1 MTASST
7 EPIAVAEE
15 HLRRLLRRQAAT
27 VTVVTATDG
36 GRPVGFTATSF
47 TSVSMHP
54 PLVSFCVSRRSSFW
68 LVLQA
73 TEHVAVHLLDAG
85 QAELARTFA
94 TRGIDRFAAVG
105 WLPGPC
111 GVPLLKRTLG
121 WLVGRI
127 AARVIAGDHAI
138 VLAEPV
144 TIGWVE
150 GSPPLYHNGQYT
162 GLYGQYTGLR

>member
-1 MTASST
+1 MSTATTGSDAA
-7 EPIAVAEE
+7 PVPVAVAEE

-54 PLVSFCVSRRSSFW
+54 PLVSFCVSRRGSCW

-73 TEHVAVHLLDAG
+73 TEHVAVHVLEAG
-85 QAELARTFA
+85 QADLARTFA
-94 TRGIDRFAAVG
+94 TRGADRFAAVG
-105 WLPGPC
+105 WRPGPC
-111 GVPLLKRTLG
+111 GVPLLKRSLG

-144 TIGWVE
+144 TVGWVD
-150 GSPPLYHNGQYT
+150 GSPLLYHNGQYT
-162 GLYGQYTGLR
+162 GLP